1 MSNTEL
7 ALSRERLRQAVTHA
21 ILTTGRHWRRAA
33 NGVAEAHGL
42 SDATAHPLI
51 IIGRMAEEPRQNAL
65 AEAVGI
71 EGPSLVRLLDQ
82 LAAAGLVVRRE
93 DPSDRRAKVLGL
105 TTEEPST
112 LDLALPRQHTGRLPQ
127 QGDVQFHWM
136 SPAIYGYGQMVDTS
150 SGEAIRTFTAAKT
163 VADFCARRHKVGR
176 KTYLSILKAYLQN
189 GGSGGTPG
197 ATQPLLEAA
206 QVCRVQSIIRADL
219 AVLRA

>member
-1 MSNTEL
+1 MLTFMNTTLIDRLSSFLADHPHRLVTASEL
-7 ALSRERLRQAVTHA
+7 KQAGFKGTEIHRLVGRGQLERVERAVYVPTVLGAAATSHAERLAEVQARYPMTVA
-21 ILTTGRHWRRAA
+21 CLTSAA
-33 NGVAEAHGL
+33 
-42 SDATAHPLI
+42 
-51 IIGRMAEEPRQNAL
+51 
-65 AEAVGI
+65 
-71 EGPSLVRLLDQ
+71 SL
-82 LAAAGLVVRRE
+82 
-93 DPSDRRAKVLGL
+93 LGL